1 MSSNKCDIVIQIQMD
16 KLFVEMV
23 LNFKKLAPN
32 MTIKINLTLLQF
44 TVVDSLWKG
53 TPFQAKADAL
63 EHQYFDIF

>member
-53 TPFQAKADAL
+53 TLFQAKADAL